1 MTEEEDQE
9 AQKAQGHCELVK
21 RELQMAQDM
30 LSLQGV
36 IDEFTRNEESKHL
49 LYSMMPYE
57 GSNDILKPSGSV
69 NDDALQEK
77 RVIVKSSKIVLD
89 SKECMMLIF
98 VD

>member
-1 MTEEEDQE
+1 MTEEEVQE
-9 AQKAQGHCELVK
+9 AQKARDNCGLDKKEL
-21 RELQMAQDM
+21 EMEHDM

-36 IDEFTRNEESKHL
+36 IDELTRNEESNHL

-57 GSNDILKPSGSV
+57 GTNDILKPSGSV
-69 NDDALQEK
+69 NDDELQEK

>member
-1 MTEEEDQE
+1 
-9 AQKAQGHCELVK
+9 
-21 RELQMAQDM
+21 MAQDM

-36 IDEFTRNEESKHL
+36 IDEFTRNEESKHQ

-57 GSNDILKPSGSV
+57 GTNDILKLSGSV

-77 RVIVKSSKIVLD
+77 RVIVKSSKIILD